1 MGALTEGLED
11 YLEAILLEGKEHRFV
26 RNKHLAEHLGVSS
39 PSANAAVKELARL
52 GLVDH
57 ESYSHVE
64 LTPKGRRRAELVYSR
79 HKALYQFFAHT
90 LKLPVRSS
98 EANACGMEHHLDAD
112 ALKRLTRLLEF
123 LERKART
130 SSAFAAELKEALGD
144 D

>member
-11 YLEAILLEGKEHRFV
+11 YLEAVLLEGREHCFV
-26 RNKHLAEHLGVSS
+26 RNKHLAQRLGVAS
-39 PSANAAVKELARL
+39 PSANAAVKQLAHL
-52 GLVDH
+52 GLVEH
-57 ESYSHVE
+57 ESYSHIE

-130 SSAFAAELKEALGD
+130 SSAFAAELKKALGD